1 MTQVPIKLLKDKTQR
16 PFIPYV
22 PAEAITVDGTNYML
36 GDPEGLLELLKVVPS
51 YNASREQLFEQN
63 SGALRWIDKPVI
75 PTKTSQLTNDSNFAV
90 DANYVHTDNNYT
102 TTEKNK
108 LSGIASGAEVN
119 VQADWNETN
128 TSSDAY
134 IKNKPV
140 IPVFTQTQSDWNEAD
155 ITDPAYIKNKP
166 SIPTNISDL
175 NNDSTFEDTTNKVT
189 SISNA
194 STDTEYPSAKSVYD
208 YIYNYAPPAYLGS
221 ITDYNTQA
229 KALDITDLK
238 PGLYL
243 LYGDYYNAGESLYVK
258 FKYNGSYIVGHKT
271 FTQNYFLN
279 HQLCL
284 KINDNSSSAI
294 DDVLGTI
301 SYSEVTDGGSSNA
314 TTIPLTLKATTISF
328 SGATE
333 QGFNAV
339 KLDDTQTITGLK
351 MFSALPRSV
360 AVPTIGEELT
370 NKTYVDSVAGGI
382 GLEDV
387 YDVSELEAYDSGATY
402 QTGDYVYN
410 DDKIYKY
417 SATPVP
423 ITADCGVYEYLG
435 RWDHSG
441 VDWHPNLNTEMIAP
455 NATNY
460 YANLYVYK
468 IYSAVASFELDP
480 NTQINMAFAKTDLA
494 STIQPGSTSYII
506 FNVSDVISHSERQ
519 DYSQK
524 TRFTYTNTNYPNAS
538 YVYISTCG
546 NSSSS
551 TITTSWG
558 TDVGVVVDLNGGID
572 PTEWEEKSYLDY
584 LDDSINTGT
593 APVILTYNGVD
604 NATNRATIQTYYD
617 NNRAGVPTVLL
628 LVTDE
633 NTPMPTGANRYNS
646 IIVPMSLDDSS
657 ATFPENSRACM
668 IGFVSTLDWGRP
680 LYAKQI
686 IKMSGG
692 TVIQL
697 YNIQWPTPTYMEFE
711 LWYQKSG
718 LSAYNDTAT
727 YAVGDYVY
735 SSGMFGLTIYKCNT
749 AINTPEAW
757 NPNHWTEKTYLE
769 YLQDM
774 IVNTALGGSY

>member
-140 IPVFTQTQSDWNEAD
+140 IPVFTQTQSDWDEAD
-155 ITDPAYIKNKP
+155 PSDPAYIKNKP

-189 SISNA
+189 SISNV

-258 FKYNGSYIVGHKT
+258 FKYNGNYIVGHKT

-360 AVPTIGEELT
+360 AVPTVGEELT

-387 YDVSELEAYDSGATY
+387 YDVSELEEYDSGATY
-402 QTGDYVYN
+402 QAGDYVYDN
-410 DDKIYKY
+410 DKIFKY
-417 SATPVP
+417 TSAA
-423 ITADCGVYEYLG
+423 ITIDHDCGIFELYRNY
-435 RWDHSG
+435 
-441 VDWHPNLNTEMIAP
+441 P
-455 NATNY
+455 NATCGLYDNY
-460 YANLYVYK
+460 LQRFGIGWNSTTGAGTYIYK
-468 IYSAVASFELDP
+468 IYSQQFSFSDV
-480 NTQINMAFAKTDLA
+480 QINDRL
-494 STIQPGSTSYII
+494 TIA
-506 FNVSDVISHSERQ
+506 VSEN
-519 DYSQK
+519 DYSNYLDQEQIIYINSSLCSAL
-524 TRFTYTNTNYPNAS
+524 TQVTSQASVQSRYTYTNPVYPNPC
-538 YVYISTCG
+538 YLYIG
-546 NSSSS
+546 YNSERGLTPSGSM
-551 TITTSWG
+551 SWG
-558 TDVGVVVDLNGGID
+558 TPSGVVDLNGGMD
-572 PTEWEEKSYLDY
+572 PTRWSEKTYLEYLDE
-584 LDDSINTGT
+584 SINTGT

-617 NNRAGVPTVLL
+617 NNRAGIPTVLL

-668 IGFVSTLDWGRP
+668 IGMASTLDWGRP

-686 IKMSGG
+686 LNMSGG
-692 TVIQL
+692 HVNSL

-718 LSAYNDTAT
+718 LSAYDDTAT

-757 NPNHWTEKTYLE
+757 NVNHWTEKTYLE
-769 YLQDM
+769 YLQDE
-774 IVNTALGGSY
+774 IVNNALGGSY